1 MMQKM
6 LRLCAFVSLM
16 VCSGTLSAHNLGEG
30 YVYLTVTDAT
40 LSGRLELT
48 LGDIS
53 KIVPLGNPP
62 GERPTETQ
70 FNANQDRVLDYLGK
84 NLAFIVDGARHS
96 PVFGEHDFVH
106 LDLASFVRIDFT
118 LPAVTNPPD
127 EIEVF
132 YNILFNDAE
141 KTHRGQVLIER
152 NEAAGIES
160 NEAQFSAIFGPG
172 RETQTVRLDKI
183 PAFNVFRNFVRH
195 GAWHIWIGLD
205 HVLFLCALLLP
216 AVMVRKGG
224 EWLPVVTFRESFIYV
239 VKVVT
244 LFTVAH
250 TITLSLASLGIV
262 QLPEQLVEGVIALSI
277 AVVALNV
284 LWPFLNHNVWIV
296 VFVFGLFHGLGFASV
311 LEPLGVSGGSKT
323 AALLGFNVGVEL
335 GQLAIILVVF
345 PLLFV
350 LRNWGGYRPLILKG
364 GSIALILVSSF
375 WFVERTIDVP
385 FISAKTFGL
394 ASLGSPATCR
404 DCNGTDTET

>member
-1 MMQKM
+1 M
-6 LRLCAFVSLM
+6 LRLYALLSLM
-16 VCSGTLSAHNLGEG
+16 LCGGSLSAHNLGEG
-30 YVYLTVTDAT
+30 YVYLTVTDIA

-53 KIVPLGNPP
+53 KVVPLGNQA
-62 GERPTETQ
+62 GERPTEAQ
-70 FNANQDRVLDYLGK
+70 FDANSDRVLDYLGK
-84 NLAFIVDGARHS
+84 NLAFIVAGVRHS
-96 PVFGEHDFVH
+96 PVFGDHDFVH
-106 LDLASFVRIDFT
+106 LDMASFVRMDFE
-118 LPAVTNPPD
+118 LPGVANPPD

-141 KTHRGQVLIER
+141 RAHRGQVLIER

-172 RETQTVRLDKI
+172 RETQAVRLDKI
-183 PAFNVFRNFVRH
+183 PAFTVFRNFVRH
-195 GAWHIWIGLD
+195 GVWHIWIGLD

-224 EWLPVVTFRESFIYV
+224 EWLPVSTFRESFVYV

-284 LWPFLNHNVWIV
+284 LWPFLKQNVWIV

-335 GQLAIILVVF
+335 GQLAIILIVF
-345 PLLFV
+345 PLLFL
-350 LRNWGGYRPLILKG
+350 LRNWVGYRPLVLKG

-385 FISAKTFGL
+385 FVSAKTFGL
-394 ASLGSPATCR
+394 AALVAPAGCR
-404 DCNGTDTET
+404 DCNGIDTEA